1 MHFPYK
7 KMPLQAVKNGRKNM
21 KIPGNGPSAALEN
34 SQKGMEKP
42 FLSKKW
48 VFSSIEMAVCAI

>member
-1 MHFPYK
+1 
-7 KMPLQAVKNGRKNM
+7 MPLQTLKNDRKNT
-21 KIPGNGPSAALEN
+21 KIPRNGPSVALEN